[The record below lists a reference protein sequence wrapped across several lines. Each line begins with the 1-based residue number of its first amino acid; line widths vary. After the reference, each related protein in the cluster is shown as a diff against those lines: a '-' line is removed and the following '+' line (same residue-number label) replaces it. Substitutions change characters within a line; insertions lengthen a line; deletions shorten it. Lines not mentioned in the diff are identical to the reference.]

1 MGTIRHYGEK
11 YLRLGNEVRVSLG
24 GLADTSFGEV
34 SVTLTTPIGIRLHQ
48 GVIVPRLEYAP
59 PMGVKRHIEHFFSP
73 F

>member
-1 MGTIRHYGEK
+1 M
-11 YLRLGNEVRVSLG
+11 SLG